1 MSVGAV
7 ASAPVAVHASA
18 VAVGEAG
25 LLIRGA
31 SGAGKSSLALA
42 LLEATHRAGR
52 FGALI
57 GDDVVHLFANHE
69 RLIARGH
76 PIVRGKIER
85 RGQGII
91 EIGAE
96 PAVVVRLVIDLLPP
110 DQAARYPDPVNPYVT
125 LCDVELP
132 LLRLRA
138 GSAAADSALAAVA
151 WLRQFGTI

>member
-1 MSVGAV
+1 MSAD
-7 ASAPVAVHASA
+7 ATAPAPVAIHASA
-18 VAVGEAG
+18 LALGEAG
-25 LLIRGA
+25 IVIRGA

-42 LLEATHRAGR
+42 LLEAARQAGR

-57 GDDVVHLFANHE
+57 GDDRVHLSAHHG

-76 PIVRGKIER
+76 PAVRGKIER
-85 RGQGII
+85 RGQGLL

-96 PAVVVRLVIDLLPP
+96 PAAMVRLIVDILPP
-110 DQAARYPDPVNPYVT
+110 DQVLRYPDPVNPYVT

-138 GSAAADSALAAVA
+138 GDGAYDSALVIVA
-151 WLRQFGTI
+151 WLRQFGAI

>member
-1 MSVGAV
+1 MTADVT
-7 ASAPVAVHASA
+7 APAPAAIHASA
-18 VAVGEAG
+18 VVVGEAG
-25 LLIRGA
+25 IVIRGA

-42 LLEATHRAGR
+42 LLEAARQAAR

-57 GDDVVHLFANHE
+57 GDDVVHLVAHHG

-76 PIVRGKIER
+76 PAVRGKIER
-85 RGQGII
+85 RGQGLL

-96 PAVVVRLVIDLLPP
+96 PAAAVRLVVDIVPAN
-110 DQAARYPDPVNPYVT
+110 QAVRYPDPINPYVT

-138 GSAAADSALAAVA
+138 GGAAADLALVVVA

>member
-1 MSVGAV
+1 M
-7 ASAPVAVHASA
+7 
-18 VAVGEAG
+18 
-25 LLIRGA
+25 
-31 SGAGKSSLALA
+31 
-42 LLEATHRAGR
+42 GR

-57 GDDVVHLFANHE
+57 GDDVVHLFANHG

-76 PIVRGKIER
+76 PAVRGKIER
-85 RGQGII
+85 RGHGIA

-96 PAVVVRLVIDLLPP
+96 PAAVVRLVVDLLPP

-132 LLRLRA
+132 LLHLRA
-138 GSAAADSALAAVA
+138 GAAASELALAAVA